1 VIASARLKFAGW
13 EASMYRREFIWLLGG
28 ATTLPLGVG
37 AQPSTKVP
45 HVVHLSP
52 AFYPAQIEVYR
63 SQFKGLGYI
72 EGRSIRV
79 EFQNT
84 QGVVDQLPML
94 AEKLVQGGG
103 IDVILAESTPAAL
116 AAHRATQIIPIV
128 AFVAHDPVAS
138 GLVKSL
144 ARPGGNVTG
153 ISFFAAETTAKRVE
167 LMREVVPRALRIG
180 VVVTKVNEGAESLG
194 VAFETGRKLGLTVEV
209 VTVDDAANLAKALSL
224 TRLSEYD
231 AFVFVPDVV
240 LSSHMAEVVK
250 LIARSSKPV
259 IYPGSEWV
267 EAGGFM
273 SFGTDIQDAR
283 RRVVAQLDRVL
294 KGEKPGDLPFERA
307 TKFQLGINLPAARM
321 LGIEPSPSLLARADK
336 VIE

>member
-1 VIASARLKFAGW
+1 
-13 EASMYRREFIWLLGG
+13 MHRREFIWLLGG
-28 ATTLPLGVG
+28 AAALPLGAA
-37 AQPSTKVP
+37 AQQSTKIP

-52 AFYPAQIEVYR
+52 AVYPAQIEAYR
-63 SQFKGLGYI
+63 SQLKELGYI
-72 EGRSIRV
+72 EGRNIRL

-84 QGVVDQLPML
+84 QGAVDQLPVL
-94 AEKLVQGGG
+94 AEKLVQRGG
-103 IDVILAESTPAAL
+103 IDAIVAESTPAAL
-116 AAHRATQIIPIV
+116 AAHRATKIIPIV
-128 AFVAHDPVAS
+128 AFAAHDPVAS

-167 LMREVVPRALRIG
+167 LMHEVVPRALRLG

-194 VAFETGRKLGLTVEV
+194 VAFEIGHKLGLTVET
-209 VTVDDAANLAKALSL
+209 VTVDDAANLAEALSL
-224 TRLSEYD
+224 VRLSQFD

-240 LSSHMAEVVK
+240 LSSHMEEVVK
-250 LIARSSKPV
+250 LIALSNKPV
-259 IYPGSEWV
+259 IYAGSEWV
-267 EAGGFM
+267 DAGGFM
-273 SFGTDIQDAR
+273 SFGADIRDAR

-307 TKFQLGINLPAARM
+307 TKFQLWINLPAARM
-321 LGIEPSPSLLARADK
+321 LGIELSPLLLARADK